1 MSTPQAESKTL
12 AQTVAEFKLA
22 QAANHQK
29 NGEYA
34 QAKRL
39 LDEVLNDLPEHADA
53 LHLRGILAQQN
64 GDSSEALELL
74 ARSIAIA
81 PANPIFHQNLA
92 NLQSQLEDMPAA
104 ARSYQRSLEL
114 DPNNIQCW
122 VQLGELLDKKAEH
135 VHAEQCYVNALKLD
149 MNDEDNWMR
158 LARCLR
164 RQDRL
169 DEAISVYLD
178 RLKQSPTN
186 VRLLI
191 ETGVAL
197 TKRGNL
203 AQSTKALKEALRL
216 DPSSAEAQYN
226 LGVVHAEEGDFENA
240 KQAYESAL
248 RLDPASTQPYPSLVA
263 ITRFKGD
270 EALIG
275 EMESRL
281 KGGAAGDI
289 NLHFALGKAHDDAG
303 DYDASFG
310 HYLKGNALARR
321 HVSYSTESQWEFCR
335 SIMRHFDRDTV
346 AGLAQAGVDSNVPL
360 FIVGMPRS
368 GTSLVEQI
376 LASHPQVY
384 GAGELTLLQREL
396 MSALGASS
404 LRDLVHMDIGRFTA
418 MPAAQRQA
426 VAAKTLAAMRRLAP
440 DAARITDKMPQN
452 FLLLGLLHAFFP
464 GAKIVHCR
472 RDPLD
477 TCVSCFTV
485 LFGDGQ
491 EFAYELAE
499 LGEYYGMY
507 AALMKHWEHIL
518 PAGSLL
524 TVDYEEVVADVRKSA
539 ERLLAHC
546 GLPWDE
552 ACVSFHENRR
562 PVQTA
567 SVYQVRQ
574 PVYKSSLGRW
584 RRFSRYLDPLRQAL
598 EKSGV
603 AVADRQALP

>member
-1 MSTPQAESKTL
+1 MSTPQAKTKSL
-12 AQTVAEFKLA
+12 AENVAEFKVA
-22 QAANHQK
+22 QAADHQK
-29 NGEYA
+29 KGEFA
-34 QAKRL
+34 EARQL
-39 LDEVLNDLPEHADA
+39 LEEVLATLPQHADA
-53 LHLRGILAQQN
+53 LHLLGILAQQT
-64 GDSSEALELL
+64 GKSSEALELL
-74 ARSIAIA
+74 SRSITIA
-81 PANPIFHQNLA
+81 PENPIFHQNLG
-92 NLQSQLEDMPAA
+92 NLQAQLGDLLSA

-114 DPNNIQCW
+114 DPQNMQCW
-122 VQLGELLDKKAEH
+122 LQLGELLDQNGEH
-135 VHAEQCYVNALKLD
+135 VSAEQCYANALKLD
-149 MNDEDNWMR
+149 MNDEDNWMK

-169 DEAISVYLD
+169 DEAISVYLE
-178 RLKQSPTN
+178 RLKCSPTN

-191 ETGVAL
+191 DTGLAL

-203 AQSTKALKEALRL
+203 SQSAKALQEAVRL
-216 DPSSAEAQYN
+216 DPASAEAQYN
-226 LGVVHAEEGDFENA
+226 LGVVYAEQGDFEAA
-240 KQAYESAL
+240 KKAYEESL
-248 RLDPASTQPYPSLVA
+248 RLDPASTQPYPNLAA
-263 ITRFKGD
+263 ITRFKGG

-275 EMESRL
+275 EMEHRL
-281 KGGAAGDI
+281 KVGAAEDI

-303 DYDASFG
+303 DYDASFE
-310 HYLKGNALARR
+310 HYLKGNAQARTHLR
-321 HVSYSTESQWEFCR
+321 YSTEAQWGFCR
-335 SIMRHFDRDTV
+335 SVMQHFDRDTV
-346 AGLAQAGVDSNVPL
+346 TRLAKDGLDSKVPL

-396 MSALGASS
+396 MSALGAPS
-404 LRDLVHMDIGRFTA
+404 LKDLVGVDLARFTA

-426 VAAKTLAAMRRLAP
+426 VAAKTLSAMRRLAP

-464 GAKIVHCR
+464 AAKIVHCR

-491 EFAYELAE
+491 EFAYDLAE

-507 AALMKHWEHIL
+507 AALMKHWEQVL

-524 TVDYEEVVADVRKSA
+524 TVDYEDVVTDIRKSA
-539 ERLLAHC
+539 ERLLEHC

-552 ACVSFHENRR
+552 ACVAFHETKR

-574 PVYKSSLGRW
+574 PLYKSSMGRW
-584 RRFSRYLDPLRQAL
+584 RRFERHLGPLEETL
-598 EKSGV
+598 VKTGV
-603 AVADRQALP
+603 ELAK

>member
-1 MSTPQAESKTL
+1 MSTPQAEPKSL
-12 AQTVAEFKLA
+12 AENVAEFKIM
-22 QAANHQK
+22 QAVKHQEK
-29 NGEYA
+29 GEYA
-34 QAKRL
+34 PAKQL
-39 LDEVLNDLPEHADA
+39 LDEVLSTLPRHADA
-53 LHLRGILAQQN
+53 LHLRGILAQQTGN
-64 GDSSEALELL
+64 SSEALDLL
-74 ARSIAIA
+74 NQSIAAA
-81 PANPIFHQNLA
+81 PGNPIFHQNLG
-92 NLQSQLEDMPAA
+92 NLQVQLGDLLSA

-114 DPNNIQCW
+114 DPRNTRCW
-122 VQLGELLDKKAEH
+122 VQLGELFDQKADYI
-135 VHAEQCYVNALKLD
+135 HAEQCYVNALKLD
-149 MNDEDNWMR
+149 MNDDDNWMR
-158 LARCLR
+158 LAHCLR
-164 RQDRL
+164 HQDRL

-191 ETGVAL
+191 DTGTAL

-203 AQSTKALKEALRL
+203 GQSAKVFHEALRL

-226 LGVVHAEEGDFENA
+226 LGAVFAEEGDFERA
-240 KQAYESAL
+240 KQAYAEAL
-248 RLDPASTQPYPSLVA
+248 RLDPTSTQPYPNLAA
-263 ITRFKGD
+263 ITRFKGG
-270 EALIG
+270 EPLIS
-275 EMESRL
+275 EMENRL
-281 KGGAAGDI
+281 QGDAAADI

-310 HYLKGNALARR
+310 HYLRGNDLARG
-321 HVSYSTESQWEFCR
+321 HVAYSTDAQQAFCQ
-335 SIMRHFDRDTV
+335 SVIRHFDRDTV
-346 AGLAQAGVDSNVPL
+346 SRLAQDGSDSKVPI

-404 LRDLVHMDIGRFTA
+404 LKNLVRLDIGRFTA
-418 MPAAQRQA
+418 MTAAERQA
-426 VAAKTLAAMRRLAP
+426 IAAKTLSAMRRLAP

-452 FLLLGLLHAFFP
+452 FLLLGLLHTFFP
-464 GAKIVHCR
+464 AAKIVHCR

-491 EFAYELAE
+491 EFAYDLTE

-507 AALMKHWEHIL
+507 AVLMKHWEQVL

-524 TVDYEEVVADVRKSA
+524 TVDYEEVVTDVRKSA
-539 ERLLAHC
+539 ERLLEHC

-552 ACVSFHENRR
+552 ACVSFHENKR

-574 PVYKSSLGRW
+574 PLYRSSVGRS
-584 RRFSRYLDPLRQAL
+584 RRFEAHLKPLRAAL
-598 EKSGV
+598 EHAGV
-603 AVADRQALP
+603 ILK